1 MLKCVKNIKKNA
13 FFLRKIWFFGVYG
26 IILQMYTIFIIVM
39 EGKSHGISSFPTVP
53 PLHPFLRR
61 DKETEKGE
69 TIKY

>member
-1 MLKCVKNIKKNA
+1 
-13 FFLRKIWFFGVYG
+13 
-26 IILQMYTIFIIVM
+26 M